1 MDQSSSHDP
10 PGADAVSPRRMLTRS
25 RSRPTRH
32 ASVNKRLSS
41 APSSRSSSSSSFDSQ
56 DSQEEKTPKPN
67 RVFLCQICDKTFQS
81 NYHLSRHARVHTGAK
96 PFTSEIYG
104 HNSTSNST
112 QIGHLRSHSRIVH
125 EKVKQI
131 ECKLCPK
138 KFATNQD
145 LSIHLNKHTGAKPY
159 KCDQC
164 PKEFAAPSNLRTHR
178 KSHSQSNKVF
188 CGTIHS

>member
-1 MDQSSSHDP
+1 MDQSSSHDS
-10 PGADAVSPRRMLTRS
+10 PGAAVSPRHILTRS
-25 RSRPTRH
+25 TSRPTRH
-32 ASVNKRLSS
+32 GSVNKRLSS

-67 RVFLCQICDKTFQS
+67 RVFQCQMCDKKFQS

-96 PFTSEIYG
+96 PFTCEICG
-104 HNSTSNST
+104 HGST
-112 QIGHLRSHSRIVH
+112 QIGHLRSHIRIVH

-164 PKEFAAPSNLRTHR
+164 PKEFAAPSNLRTHK
-178 KSHSQSNKVF
+178 KSHAQSNKVF
-188 CGTIHS
+188 CGT